1 MKVVI
6 DASLGILGRI
16 ASYAAKQALLGKEVF
31 VVNCS
36 QALISGRKP
45 MILEEY
51 KKAMYRGG
59 FALNGPFFVKRNPE
73 RLMKRTI
80 RGMLPYKQGR
90 GISAFKKIK
99 CYNTVPASLANEK
112 TISFRKQIKV
122 AALPMSEL
130 AKLV

>member
-6 DASLGILGRI
+6 DASAGVLGRI
-16 ASYAAKQALLGKEVF
+16 ASYAAKQSLLGKDVF

-36 QALISGRKP
+36 KALISGKKA

-59 FALNGPFFVKRNPE
+59 FALKGPFFIKRSPE

-80 RGMLPYKQGR
+80 RGMLSYKQGR
-90 GISAFKKIK
+90 GNQAFKKIR
-99 CYNTVPASLANEK
+99 CYNEIPSSLADEK
-112 TISFRKQIKV
+112 TISFKKQIKV

-130 AKLV
+130 VKLV